1 MSVAS
6 RRANERLIL
15 VEQVDK
21 AALEMYREYRLMR
34 DRLNVPFGTD
44 SDALADIRKVITHR
58 LNVIHRDA
66 GVDDL
71 HGEPL

>member
-6 RRANERLIL
+6 RKENERLIL
-15 VEQVDK
+15 IEQVDK

-34 DRLNVPFGTD
+34 DRLSVPFGTD